1 MKTLLA
7 IVMVA
12 GFAAA
17 ADPKPF
23 HQDFEDAKLG
33 AVPKGWTVA
42 KTGAGEG
49 SAWKVAGDKTA
60 PKGPKVLVQY
70 AESPN
75 AVFNICVADDTEFR
89 DVEVSVAFKA
99 VEGAKDQ
106 GGGVVWR
113 YIDANNYYIARHNP
127 LENNYRLYRFVEG
140 KRTQLATTKDDLELA
155 VGKWHTLSIRMT
167 GNEIVCMLNGKK
179 YLETKDDT
187 FAKAG
192 KVGVWTKAD
201 ANTYFDDF
209 QAKELSK

>member
-1 MKTLLA
+1 MVRLA
-7 IVMVA
+7 
-12 GFAAA
+12 GLAAA
-17 ADPKPF
+17 ADARPF
-23 HQDFEDAKLG
+23 HQDFADVTVG

-49 SAWKVAGDKTA
+49 SAWKVVEDKSA

-70 AESPN
+70 AESPG
-75 AVFNICVADDTEFR
+75 AVFNICVADDTAFR

-113 YIDANNYYIARHNP
+113 YVDSNNYYIARHNP
-127 LENNYRLYRFVEG
+127 LENNFRLYKFVDG
-140 KRTQLATTKDDLELA
+140 KRTQLATTKDDLDFPA
-155 VGKWHTLSIRMT
+155 GKWLTLTVTMA
-167 GNEIVCMLNGKK
+167 GNEIVCSLNGKK
-179 YLETKDDT
+179 YLEMKDDT

-209 QAKELSK
+209 QAKERNK